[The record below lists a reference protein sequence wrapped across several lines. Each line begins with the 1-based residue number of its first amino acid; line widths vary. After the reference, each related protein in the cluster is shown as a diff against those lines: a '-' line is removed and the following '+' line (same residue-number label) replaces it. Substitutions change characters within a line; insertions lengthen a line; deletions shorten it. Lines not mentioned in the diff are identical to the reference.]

1 MATNKNKTVETK
13 ASVAAFV
20 KSIED
25 EKRRKDFSAI
35 MELFSK
41 VTKLEPKMW
50 GTAIVGFGT
59 YHYKYDSGREG
70 DAPLTGM
77 ASRVN
82 GITLYLGS
90 KFDKSEE
97 LYAQLGKYKLSG
109 GCVHVKKLE
118 DIDTVV
124 LTKMIKNS
132 VAYTKKVHA
141 CG

>member
-1 MATNKNKTVETK
+1 MAANTNKTVETK

-20 KSIED
+20 KAIKD
-25 EKRRKDFSAI
+25 EKRRNDFSMI
-35 MELFSK
+35 MDLFSK
-41 VTKLEPKMW
+41 TTKLEPKMW
-50 GTAIVGFGT
+50 GTAIVGFGS
-59 YHYKYDSGREG
+59 YHYKYESGREG

-77 ASRVN
+77 ASRVS

-97 LYAQLGKYKLSG
+97 LFAKLGKHKLSG

-118 DIDTVV
+118 DIDTGV
-124 LTKMIKNS
+124 LVKMIKNS
-132 VAYTKKVHA
+132 VAHTKKTHA

>member
-1 MATNKNKTVETK
+1 MAANKNKTVETK

-20 KSIED
+20 KAIKD

-35 MELFSK
+35 MDLFSK
-41 VTKLEPKMW
+41 TTKLEPKMW
-50 GTAIVGFGT
+50 GTAIVGFGI

-97 LYAQLGKYKLSG
+97 LFAKLGKYKLSG
-109 GCVHVKKLE
+109 GCVHVQKLE
-118 DIDTVV
+118 DIDMAV
-124 LTKMIKNS
+124 LEKMIKNS
-132 VAYTKKVHA
+132 VTYKKKEHA